1 MVSCVIGGKYL
12 HVIGRELAIMIG
24 MILIFLQQVGLYM
37 LADIKSPTM
46 FLICSFT
53 AQMVG
58 GFGSGINAVASM
70 AMVVSSSKASEREQ
84 NIGFVEMA
92 TGIGFLIGPIWG
104 SFMFQVGG
112 YSAPFGSTGK
122 LVSYMVLSFYRLR
135 CIF

>member
-1 MVSCVIGGKYL
+1 MASCVIGGKYL

-24 MILIFLQQVGLYM
+24 MILIFIQQVGLYM
-37 LADIKSPTM
+37 LTDFKSPSL
-46 FLICSFT
+46 FLACSFT
-53 AQMVG
+53 AQMIG

-122 LVSYMVLSFYRLR
+122 
-135 CIF
+135 